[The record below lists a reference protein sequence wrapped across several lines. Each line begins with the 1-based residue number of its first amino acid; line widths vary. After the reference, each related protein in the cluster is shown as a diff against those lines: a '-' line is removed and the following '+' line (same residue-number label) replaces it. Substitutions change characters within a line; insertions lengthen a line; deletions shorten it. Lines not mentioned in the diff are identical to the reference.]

1 MRSSPAY
8 RASVLIAAALLLFSA
23 CAGTGDLASFGD
35 DEFKTRAAEV
45 FVAGF
50 GGVADKYIEPV
61 AVHSIA
67 IDGMRGLGS
76 IDPAL
81 TVARD
86 EGRVVLFAS
95 GREVARRPAPN
106 DGDVVG
112 WANVAADIS
121 LAARRASSDLR
132 SANIEALYEAVFD
145 GVLSRLDIFSRY
157 AGAVEARKNRA
168 KREGFGGIGIRYQ
181 IEDGVPVIND
191 VLAGTPAA
199 TAGLRKGDRIFAVDG
214 AALKGLARNEVSDKL
229 RGPIHSTVELT
240 IDRPGQAQLMVIG
253 MERGHIFGVTVTA
266 SHKDGILYL
275 KVGSFN
281 QDTARALADEIEK
294 GRAALGDGMKGVI
307 LDLRGNP
314 GGLLKQSVKVADLLL
329 TQGQIISTR
338 GRHADSIHYYEAGG
352 RDLAFGMPVIVLVD
366 GKSAS
371 AAEIV
376 AAALQ
381 DRERAV
387 VIGTSSFGKGSVQTV
402 IRLPND
408 GEITLTWSRL
418 YAPSGYLLHGLGVLP
433 AICTSGVKEDAR
445 STIRVRM
452 AQRAKT
458 EEALNAWR
466 LSAAFDDA
474 KRGKLRESCPSQRRQ
489 DDLEIEMARQLLGDQ
504 ALYAEALRLSAAT
517 HQAHY

>member
-1 MRSSPAY
+1 MTALPTIRTSL
-8 RASVLIAAALLLFSA
+8 RAAAAALLLSA
-23 CAGTGDLASFGD
+23 CAETSGITSLAD
-35 DEFKTRAAEV
+35 DEFKSKVAEV

-61 AVHSIA
+61 AVHNIA

-86 EGRVVLFAS
+86 QDRVVLFAS
-95 GREVARRPAPN
+95 GREVARLSTP
-106 DGDVVG
+106 GESDVVG
-112 WANVAADIS
+112 WANLAADIS
-121 LAARRASSDLR
+121 LAARGASLDLR
-132 SANIEALYEAVFD
+132 SANVEALYEAVFD
-145 GVLSRLDIFSRY
+145 GVLARLDIFSRY

-181 IEDGVPVIND
+181 IEDGLPVIND

-199 TAGLRKGDRIFAVDG
+199 SAGVLKGDRIVAVDG
-214 AALKGLARNEVSDKL
+214 AALNGLARGEISDKL
-229 RGPIHSTVELT
+229 RGPVHSRVELT
-240 IDRPGQAQLMVIG
+240 VERPGVAEPLTIG

-266 SHKDGILYL
+266 SHKDGILHL
-275 KVGSFN
+275 KIGSFN

-294 GRAALGDGMKGVI
+294 GRAALGDGMRGVI

-352 RDLAFGMPVIVLVD
+352 RDLAVGMPVIVLVD

-381 DRERAV
+381 DRDRAV

-433 AICTSGVKEDAR
+433 TICTSGTKDDAR
-445 STIRVRM
+445 SVIRSRLQ
-452 AQRAKT
+452 QRAKI

-466 LSAAFDDA
+466 LSATFDDL

-489 DDLEIEMARQLLGDQ
+489 DDLEIEMARQLIGDSV
-504 ALYAEALRLSAAT
+504 LYAEAMRLSTAT